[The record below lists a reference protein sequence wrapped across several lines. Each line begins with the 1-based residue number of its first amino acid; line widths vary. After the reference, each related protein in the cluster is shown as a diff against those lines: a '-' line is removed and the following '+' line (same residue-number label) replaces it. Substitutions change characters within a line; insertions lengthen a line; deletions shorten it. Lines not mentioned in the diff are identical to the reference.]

1 MNVKNRSCRYP
12 SRQPFDYYPG
22 ILRAKTSAEN
32 IAHRRET
39 ETEMGAGG
47 SRWGGGGG
55 GKEGGGVLE
64 TTVKYYRVFY
74 IRHTA
79 VGK

>member
-47 SRWGGGGG
+47 SWGGGG
-55 GKEGGGVLE
+55 GKEGGAVNNSKILSRVLY
-64 TTVKYYRVFY
+64 TSHGRVNS
-74 IRHTA
+74 
-79 VGK
+79 K